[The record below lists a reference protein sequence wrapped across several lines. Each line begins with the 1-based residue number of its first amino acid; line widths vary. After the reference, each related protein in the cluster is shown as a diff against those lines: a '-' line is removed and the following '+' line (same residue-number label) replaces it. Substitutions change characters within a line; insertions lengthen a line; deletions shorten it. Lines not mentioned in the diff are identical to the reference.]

1 MSKKKVK
8 DKNYNKKSTSF
19 ILRLLSLISI
29 IACGFMVYN
38 IYLLSDI
45 ENTIRYS
52 VIGVLILIVLFI
64 LIKSNNI
71 CKKIK
76 NGKNN
81 KSRKGIITF
90 IFIFSLLCGL
100 GGALISYL
108 YGTIDNINKKY
119 VTYESYL
126 VVMKDNKASNIS
138 DIKDMDI
145 AILNDK
151 TSPDGYIIPMDI
163 VNEKKLQDEN
173 KLVNYDDYLSMIVD
187 LYAGDIDAI
196 FVPDNYVSQFKDI
209 DKYKNIETDTKVI
222 TKKSKKLEKASTSKI
237 ETSSSGKSVTQ
248 PFTIVLMGID
258 STAEVLEKNAIA
270 NGDTLIVITFNPKT
284 LNATMLSIPRDS
296 YVPIACWPNKDRN
309 KITHAAGYGTQCM
322 IDTIEDYLDT
332 KIDYYAKVNFK
343 GLVKLVDSLGGV
355 EIDVDQDLCTDSSNR
370 KGKVCIKKGKQV
382 LDGEHALVY
391 ARNRKQLANGDFGRN
406 AHQQEIILA
415 LVNKIKSINSVSDF
429 MDIMNTVSN
438 SMDTNLS
445 TKQILSFYNIA
456 KDIMSVNSN
465 EYAQIVN
472 IDRLYLAG
480 HGQMIYDSRMKMN
493 LYNYVPNTH
502 SRADII
508 DAMHKN
514 LGISKSKNITKFSF
528 SINEPYEEEIIGQG
542 PYSDGYE
549 TVTSVAPPTT
559 TKKKSTT
566 TKKKSTTTTN
576 KSTTTETKQEATTTT
591 EPETPKNDTQPV
603 VPEKPVTPPSG
614 SSTENPQ

>member
-1 MSKKKVK
+1 MGKRK

-19 ILRLLSLISI
+19 ILSLLTLISI
-29 IACGFMVYN
+29 VACGFLVYN

-52 VIGVLILIVLFI
+52 VIGVLILIVLIFI
-64 LIKSNNI
+64 IKTTVIN
-71 CKKIK
+71 KKIN
-76 NGKNN
+76 NGKNK
-81 KSRKGIITF
+81 KSRKGFIIF
-90 IFIFSLLCGL
+90 IFLFSLLCGI
-100 GGALISYL
+100 GGSLISYI
-108 YGTIDNINKKY
+108 YGTVDSINKKY

-126 VVMKDNKASNIS
+126 VVMNKNKANNIN
-138 DIKDMDI
+138 DIKNMDI
-145 AILNDK
+145 AILNDNK
-151 TSPDGYIIPMDI
+151 SPDGYIIPMDI
-163 VNEKKLQDEN
+163 VDENKLQDEN

-196 FVPDNYVSQFKDI
+196 FVPHNYVDQFKDI

-222 TKKSKKLEKASTSKI
+222 IKKSKKLEKASTSKI
-237 ETSSSGKSVTQ
+237 ETSSSGKSVTE

-258 STAEVLEKNAIA
+258 STDEVLEKNAIA

-296 YVPIACWPNKDRN
+296 YVPIACWPGKDRN

-322 IDTIEDYLDT
+322 IDTIENYLETD
-332 KIDYYAKVNFK
+332 IDYYAKVNFK
-343 GLVKLVDSLGGV
+343 GLVKLVDSLGGIEV
-355 EIDVDQDLCTDSSNR
+355 DVDQDLCTDSSNR
-370 KGKVCIKKGKQV
+370 KGKVCIKKGKQT

-415 LVNKIKSINSVSDF
+415 LVNKIKSINNVSDF
-429 MDIMNTVSN
+429 MDILNTVSN

-456 KDIMSVNSN
+456 KDIMNVSSN

-480 HGQMIYDSRMKMN
+480 HGQMIYDSRMKMT

-514 LGISKSKNITKFSF
+514 LGKSKHASITKFSF
-528 SINEPYEEEIIGQG
+528 SINNPYKEKIIGEG
-542 PYSDGYE
+542 PYTDGYE
-549 TVTSVAPPTT
+549 TVTSAAPPTT
-559 TKKKSTT
+559 TKKSTT
-566 TKKKSTTTTN
+566 NNTVKKQEQTTTN
-576 KSTTTETKQEATTTT
+576 NNTNNVKPV
-591 EPETPKNDTQPV
+591 EPAE
-603 VPEKPVTPPSG
+603 PVTPSNPVNPGEDEGGTDSG
-614 SSTENPQ
+614 STNENP

>member
-1 MSKKKVK
+1 MSKRRKKE
-8 DKNYNKKSTSF
+8 KNYNKKSTSF
-19 ILRLLSLISI
+19 ILRLLSFISI
-29 IACGFMVYN
+29 IACGFIIYN
-38 IYLLSDI
+38 IYLLSNI
-45 ENTIRYS
+45 ENNIRYS
-52 VIGVLILIVLFI
+52 VMGVLILIVLFI
-64 LIKSNNI
+64 LIYSNKI
-71 CKKIK
+71 CKMIK
-76 NGKNN
+76 NEKNK
-81 KSRKGIITF
+81 KSRKGFIIF
-90 IFIFSLLCGL
+90 IFIFSLLCGI
-100 GGALISYL
+100 GGSLISYL
-108 YGTIDNINKKY
+108 YGTIDNMNKKY

-126 VVMKDNKASNIS
+126 VVMDKNKANNIS
-138 DIKDMDI
+138 DIKNMDI
-145 AILNDK
+145 AILNDTK
-151 TSPDGYIIPMDI
+151 SPDGYIIPMDI
-163 VNEKKLQDEN
+163 VNENKLQDDN
-173 KLVNYDDYLSMIVD
+173 KLVKYDDYLSMIVD

-209 DKYKNIETDTKVI
+209 DSYKKIETDTRVI
-222 TKKSKKLEKASTSKI
+222 IKKEKKLEKASTSKI
-237 ETSSSGKSVTQ
+237 ETSSSGKTLTQ

-258 STAEVLEKNAIA
+258 STSEVLEKNAIA

-322 IDTIEDYLDT
+322 IDTIEDYLET

-343 GLVKLVDSLGGV
+343 GLVKLVDSLGGI
-355 EIDVDQDLCTDSSNR
+355 EIDVDQDLCTDSSSR

-415 LVNKIKSINSVSDF
+415 LVDKIKSIKNVSEF

-445 TKQILSFYNIA
+445 TKQILSFYNVA
-456 KDIMSVNSN
+456 KDIMAVNSN

-480 HGQMIYDSRMKMN
+480 HGQMIYDTRMKMT
-493 LYNYVPNTH
+493 LYDYVPNTH
-502 SRADII
+502 SRADIV

-514 LGISKSKNITKFSF
+514 LGLSKSSAITKFSF
-528 SINEPYEEEIIGQG
+528 SINSPFKETIIGEG

-549 TVTSVAPPTT
+549 VIPNVAPTT
-559 TKKKSTT
+559 TTTTTKRSTT
-566 TKKKSTTTTN
+566 TNRSTV
-576 KSTTTETKQEATTTT
+576 TEQKQEKKEETQTT
-591 EPETPKNDTQPV
+591 EPDNPTPTEPTEPDS
-603 VPEKPVTPPSG
+603 PEPVTPEDPSG
-614 SSTENPQ
+614 EGQE